1 MLLSTISIEDLKA
14 GTGVHELRN
23 PMIARVLR
31 EIGVVRE
38 VGEGIRRIQ
47 QVMKDSALAEPR
59 FSNSPKGFT
68 ITLLNKPLY
77 EQNVLVW
84 LSNFKDYDFTN
95 EQIAV
100 LALGFR
106 GNEFSTQDIMD
117 RLGIVDTGRLP
128 GIINELVKNGFMIR
142 SKSHGVAMNEARRN
156 KIPKRAVKCYKVTD
170 KPSARLIPDTI
181 KEETLAHDDLERN
194 AHKIFL
200 ANLPREASKG
210 DIVDFLETD
219 FRVLQLDLPPN

>member
-1 MLLSTISIEDLKA
+1 M
-14 GTGVHELRN
+14 
-23 PMIARVLR
+23 
-31 EIGVVRE
+31 
-38 VGEGIRRIQ
+38 
-47 QVMKDSALAEPR
+47 
-59 FSNSPKGFT
+59 
-68 ITLLNKPLY
+68 
-77 EQNVLVW
+77 LVW

-219 FRVLQLDLPPN
+219 FRVPATRSATELTFPGKQSRLCVCYAHFK